1 MDQTFINWLIA
12 AVASLAGFLM
22 KVIWNAV
29 SQLKEDLAHLDIK
42 IHEEFVRRDDF
53 RDAFKE
59 MKSDMHRGFD
69 TVNHSLQLLSEKL
82 DKKEDKG

>member
-1 MDQTFINWLIA
+1 MDQTFINLMIA
-12 AVASLAGFLM
+12 ALGSLAGFIM
-22 KVIWNAV
+22 KVLWDAV
-29 SQLKEDLAHLDIK
+29 SQLRTDLKHLDVK

-59 MKSDMHRGFD
+59 IRSDMHRGFD
-69 TVNHSLQLLSEKL
+69 TVNQSLQLLSEKL

>member
-1 MDQTFINWLIA
+1 MDQTFINLLIA

-22 KVIWNAV
+22 KVLWTAV
-29 SQLKEDLAHLDIK
+29 NQLKEDVKQLDMK
-42 IHEEFVRRDDF
+42 IHEDFVRRDDF

-69 TVNHSLQLLSEKL
+69 TVNQSLQLLSDKL